1 MEVKIAR
8 IKKGLSQIELSKL
21 TGICRTILSKIE
33 NGDYSS
39 LRYETM
45 IKLSKEL
52 DTTPQKLFFE
62 GSNSNRLDI

>member
-8 IKKGLSQIELSKL
+8 IKKGLSQTQLSNE

-33 NGDYSS
+33 NGNYSS

-45 IKLSKEL
+45 NKLSKAL
-52 DTTPQKLFFE
+52 DTTPQKLFF
-62 GSNSNRLDI
+62 SNEQ